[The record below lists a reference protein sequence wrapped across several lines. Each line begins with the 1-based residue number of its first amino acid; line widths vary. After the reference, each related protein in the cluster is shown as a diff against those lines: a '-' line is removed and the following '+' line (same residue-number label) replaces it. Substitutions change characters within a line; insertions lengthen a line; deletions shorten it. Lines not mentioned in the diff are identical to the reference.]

1 MMISVN
7 VGLRYILNENIDS
20 VLCTVI
26 SKKLMR
32 CSDSFS
38 NVNFSVGVKVLKID
52 CISFISVRLVS

>member
-1 MMISVN
+1 MMMSVD
-7 VGLRYILNENIDS
+7 VGLRYMLNENIDS
-20 VLCTVI
+20 VLCIVR

-38 NVNFSVGVKVLKID
+38 NVNFNVGVRALKVV